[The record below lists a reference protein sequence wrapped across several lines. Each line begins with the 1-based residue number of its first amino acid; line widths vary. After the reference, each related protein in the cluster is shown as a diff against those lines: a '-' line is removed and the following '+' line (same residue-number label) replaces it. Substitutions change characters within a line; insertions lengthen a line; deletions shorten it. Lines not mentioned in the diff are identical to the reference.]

1 MIEKHRIGKIG
12 EEIAT
17 KYLVNRG
24 FRVIC
29 RNYRKKYGEIDII
42 CEKEHKLFFV
52 EVKSS
57 RINEVTRGTDR
68 MMPEEHVDRKKLQ
81 KIERTAMAYLE
92 ENRTDAEWEF
102 VVVAV
107 DIDQIKKIA
116 NVRIFQV

>member
-92 ENRTDAEWEF
+92 ENRTDAECEF
-102 VVVAV
+102 MVVAV

>member
-42 CEKEHKLFFV
+42 CEKGHKLFFV